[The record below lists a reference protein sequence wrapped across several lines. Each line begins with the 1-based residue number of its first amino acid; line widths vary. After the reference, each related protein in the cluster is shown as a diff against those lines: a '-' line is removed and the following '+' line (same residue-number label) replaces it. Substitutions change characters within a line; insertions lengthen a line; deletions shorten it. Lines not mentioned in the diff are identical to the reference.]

1 MDLLSE
7 FQTDLKQK
15 LLISLTKERESNR
28 EEQRISEEKSKIQKD
43 EDKKIG
49 KNSEQERKEKKII
62 LMKKTELKV
71 IRKINLEPK
80 HKEERIVG
88 KRLINKTLNPLPK
101 YQKRIHY

>member
-1 MDLLSE
+1 MLND
-7 FQTDLKQK
+7 
-15 LLISLTKERESNR
+15 IATKERESNR

-49 KNSEQERKEKKII
+49 KNSEQERKEKKNHFNEE
-62 LMKKTELKV
+62 KTELKV

-80 HKEERIVG
+80 HKEERIVEE

-101 YQKRIHY
+101 YQKRIQALLKQRQKSS